1 METINLENI
10 MINLERAT
18 HNQFCIRAHLKE
30 KMSFLN
36 TWEDAGLRRSVLT
49 VFNSILMD
57 HLIQRLH
64 RRCETMRL
72 QVTLD

>member
-1 METINLENI
+1 METINLENT

-30 KMSFLN
+30 KQGMSFLN
-36 TWEDAGLRRSVLT
+36 TWEDAKLMRSVLT
-49 VFNSILMD
+49 VFNSTLMG

-64 RRCETMRL
+64 RSCEI
-72 QVTLD
+72 